1 MVLSYFSL
9 GIFDAV
15 FRPSTFV
22 QAQVDNYTNSRIGQL
37 FVGGRLAV
45 FYLFNLLLYAGPLTL
60 SGFGQSTVAIVPGP
74 LLEGFLRLFVSDTA
88 AAFDFGVRL
97 LQNSAYIFVA
107 SILVFVMFHLGILL
121 ARSSEGILQS
131 VHTVTYSVGIY
142 LAAIFTL
149 AWYLS
154 TADAIAVADDWLVA
168 IQKQYIYFFIDI
180 LQVGVDLPTGRPAPV
195 GLSRLTPQGKFAL
208 GGLFLSLIYFLYT
221 LYLGARINHG
231 ATRVESLIAV
241 GTVSVAPAVYV
252 IGSIAL
258 VVFID
263 IQQIVTAILT

>member
-1 MVLSYFSL
+1 MVLSFFSL
-9 GIFDAV
+9 GIFDAI
-15 FRPSTFV
+15 FRPSSFV
-22 QAQVDNYTNSRIGQL
+22 QAQVDNYTNNRLGQL
-37 FVGGRLAV
+37 IVGARLSV
-45 FYLFNLLLYAGPLTL
+45 FYLVNLLLYAGPLTL

-74 LLEGFLRLFVSDTA
+74 LLEGFLGLFFADTG

-107 SILVFVMFHLGILL
+107 SILVFIMFHLGILL
-121 ARSSEGILQS
+121 ARSSQGILQS
-131 VHTVTYSVGIY
+131 VHTVTYSIGLY

-168 IQKQYIYFFIDI
+168 IQKQYIYFFIDT
-180 LQVGVDLPTGRPAPV
+180 LEVGVDLPTGRPASV
-195 GLSRLTPQGKFAL
+195 DLSRLTSQGQFAL
-208 GGLFLSLIYFLYT
+208 GGLFLSLFYFLYT

-231 ATRVESLIAV
+231 ATRIESVIAV
-241 GTVSVAPAVYV
+241 GTVGVAPAVYV

-263 IQQIVTAILT
+263 IQQIVTAIIA

>member
-22 QAQVDNYTNSRIGQL
+22 QSQVDNYTNNWLGQL
-37 FVGGRLAV
+37 IVGSRLSV
-45 FYLFNLLLYAGPLTL
+45 FYLFNLVLYAGPLTL
-60 SGFGQSTVAIVPGP
+60 SGFGQSTVTIVPGP
-74 LLEGFLRLFVSDTA
+74 LLEGFLGLFVADTG

-107 SILVFVMFHLGILL
+107 SILVFFTFHLGIIV
-121 ARSSEGILQS
+121 ARSSTGILQS

-149 AWYLS
+149 VWYLS
-154 TADAIAVADDWLVA
+154 TAEAIAVADNWLIA
-168 IQKQYIYFFIDI
+168 IQKQYIYFFLDI
-180 LQVGVDLPTGRPAPV
+180 LEVGVDLPTGRPDPV
-195 GLSRLTPQGKFAL
+195 DLGQLTPQGQFAL
-208 GGLFLSLIYFLYT
+208 AGLFLSVFYFLYT
-221 LYLGARINHG
+221 LYLGARINHD
-231 ATRVESLIAV
+231 ATRLESLIAV
-241 GTVSVAPAVYV
+241 GTVSVAPALYV

-263 IQQIVTAILT
+263 IQQIVTAILA